1 MNQRT
6 RDRVLGLL
14 YGIPMGLAL
23 TAGLFHILV
32 YKKVLQSELVMGVY
46 QVAVAALFLIGFIFH
61 LTTLSKD

>member
-1 MNQRT
+1 MNYRT

-32 YKKVLQSELVMGVY
+32 ALDKLNSEMVMGVY
-46 QVAVAALFLIGFIFH
+46 QISVATLFMIAFLFH
-61 LTTLSKD
+61 TITKDE